1 MLYVD
6 RQSSHEITVRGKRTS
21 TYIGFCGR
29 RGHPVCPEAEVL
41 FAILRSSLILPRPR
55 ASLSSRASWLK
66 CRAKPPGT
74 TQQAKTVILAGRP
87 ERRRANSMPWSFRVA
102 QALHKAPGAP
112 EPTREVSPRV
122 WGRFAKNRA
131 KSAPPQRVALIA
143 LAHRHL
149 RTAVRE
155 RDAAHMPLPASAK

>member
-1 MLYVD
+1 MTFPD
-6 RQSSHEITVRGKRTS
+6 
-21 TYIGFCGR
+21 
-29 RGHPVCPEAEVL
+29 
-41 FAILRSSLILPRPR
+41 
-55 ASLSSRASWLK
+55 WLN
-66 CRAKPPGT
+66 PG
-74 TQQAKTVILAGRP
+74 IDG
-87 ERRRANSMPWSFRVA
+87 
-102 QALHKAPGAP
+102 PGAP

>member
-1 MLYVD
+1 MTIRAGSLFNRFKSGAPTGWVA
-6 RQSSHEITVRGKRTS
+6 K
-21 TYIGFCGR
+21 
-29 RGHPVCPEAEVL
+29 L
-41 FAILRSSLILPRPR
+41 FAGEAP
-55 ASLSSRASWLK
+55 
-66 CRAKPPGT
+66 T
-74 TQQAKTVILAGRP
+74 GRKLVMQRFP
-87 ERRRANSMPWSFRVA
+87 DGSEFGGHWHQLLFFVNQR
-102 QALHKAPGAP
+102 QPGAP